1 MVNVADRWRE
11 RNVWC
16 QGRFIWIST
25 FPESRNQIDLYE
37 NRKKWKFVR
46 ILVRTNGIFAVFQ
59 KEKAENTHKIECFQ
73 PWNRSAYKRFSET
86 LVPRLSPYI
95 RGLWCVCLRASSR
108 QPPTPRYALL
118 LAFVRITGLE
128 PARDSPLE
136 PKSSASA
143 NSAISASKHNY
154 SKPTTIVSMLF
165 TQSPKIVW
173 FFSSFPSSCGSH
185 ASSMLPVSGYSPR
198 SC

>member
-1 MVNVADRWRE
+1 M
-11 RNVWC
+11 
-16 QGRFIWIST
+16 SK
-25 FPESRNQIDLYE
+25 
-37 NRKKWKFVR
+37 RKKDLLLLGVSLLKMP
-46 ILVRTNGIFAVFQ
+46 ICCLSL
-59 KEKAENTHKIECFQ
+59 
-73 PWNRSAYKRFSET
+73 RSAYKRFSET

-118 LAFVRITGLE
+118 LAFVRITGRKTSCGRLLCADRSVAETLDPGSRSHPHKKKTQRVFFMRITGLE

-173 FFSSFPSSCGSH
+173 FSSSFPSSCGSH
-185 ASSMLPVSGYSPR
+185 ASSTLPVSEYSPR

>member
-1 MVNVADRWRE
+1 MLPDVKIDVKTKKDLLLLRVSLLNVPI
-11 RNVWC
+11 C
-16 QGRFIWIST
+16 CLS
-25 FPESRNQIDLYE
+25 L
-37 NRKKWKFVR
+37 
-46 ILVRTNGIFAVFQ
+46 
-59 KEKAENTHKIECFQ
+59 
-73 PWNRSAYKRFSET
+73 RSAYKRPFGA

-118 LAFVRITGLE
+118 NAIVRITGRKTSCGRLLCADRSVAETLNPGSRSHPHKKKTQRVFFMRITGLE

-173 FFSSFPSSCGSH
+173 FSSFFPLSSGNR
-185 ASSMLPVSGYSPR
+185 ASRRLPVSGRCSQN
-198 SC
+198 C